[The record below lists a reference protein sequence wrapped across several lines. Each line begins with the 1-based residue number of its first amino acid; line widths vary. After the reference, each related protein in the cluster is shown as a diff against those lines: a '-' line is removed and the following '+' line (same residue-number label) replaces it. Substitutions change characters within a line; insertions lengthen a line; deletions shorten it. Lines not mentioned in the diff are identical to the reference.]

1 MDWKNYPLYVAALV
15 VFLAGALAGATGV
28 ATFTSLTVN
37 GGGTAAINVTNSG
50 GVTAS
55 TITATSTAGNAINV
69 TGGVSAASLTIGGSG
84 SGANYTGSIYPT
96 ASQTLGNTSF
106 PWQSAYIKNLYF
118 GTNFSS
124 PLSLGG
130 GGSVSC
136 TGGQHVTSVTATLTA
151 AGSLTLTGNCG

>member
-1 MDWKNYPLYVAALV
+1 MKNYPFYAVLLV
-15 VFLAGALAGATGV
+15 VFLAGVLVGDTGV
-28 ATFTSLTVN
+28 AKFTSLTIT
-37 GGGTAAINVTNSG
+37 GGGTSAINVTNGG
-50 GVTAS
+50 GVSAS
-55 TITATSTAGNAINV
+55 TLTVSSAAGNAVNV
-69 TGGVSAASLTIGGSG
+69 TGGVSAASLSVGGNG
-84 SGANYTGSIYPT
+84 SLANYTGSMYPS
-96 ASQTLGNTSF
+96 ANQTLGNTSF

-118 GTNFSS
+118 GTNFSA